1 MTIGRSERMNITRI
15 KMQKIEKMVQH
26 VAQLL
31 PGSCSISHKLLER
44 KFQRSM
50 FLFVLN

>member
-1 MTIGRSERMNITRI
+1 MTIGRSVIMRITRI

-31 PGSCSISHKLLER
+31 PGSCSILTHKLLFG
-44 KFQRSM
+44 KFQ
-50 FLFVLN
+50 

>member
-1 MTIGRSERMNITRI
+1 MTIGRSERMKITRI

-31 PGSCSISHKLLER
+31 PGSRSISHKLLVT
-44 KFQRSM
+44 KFQR
-50 FLFVLN
+50 